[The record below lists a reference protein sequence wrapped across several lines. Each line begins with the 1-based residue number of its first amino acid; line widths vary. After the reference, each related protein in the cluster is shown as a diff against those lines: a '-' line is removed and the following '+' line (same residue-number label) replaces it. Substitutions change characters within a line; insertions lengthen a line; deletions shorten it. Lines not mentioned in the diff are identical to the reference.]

1 MKSISRSLGIG
12 FACAVA
18 AGCSGGGSGS
28 SGSSG
33 PAPLGNTPV
42 LDYLLPY
49 ASADATGNISQLAL
63 LNSNGFST
71 PEYIAISTQ
80 AALAK
85 LNYLGTF
92 DAQTELVQHTRP
104 NLYYYASNGNL
115 FGVNLRVQPGAAQ
128 AQQLG
133 NMSNLT
139 AAAVCSINSAS
150 DNVATGHVRI
160 YYSLADSS
168 GLCTGSDLTS
178 YYIGNTAPTQI
189 PASGNILSITQF
201 RSPSTSIAS
210 GAVVLEE
217 DGEVAYVDGNYQNAK
232 VLQAAGAL
240 APVVLDSNDF
250 FVVLAGPIPGTS
262 SNGIYSVGNT
272 GTVTPLLSAPA
283 GDPYYFSA
291 VSAPNHTLYAAFGP
305 TAVSAGGYLATN
317 ASVIYQID
325 ETATAAPGQVY
336 SSTNPISA
344 FRAFPSG
351 VVTLEGVPETDTPTA
366 IDQVV
371 YYSAFAGSGPT
382 QIITAPVVIDDA
394 GNSAVVT
401 FSFTNGNLLLYDVR
415 QKILPSG
422 TASQLGV
429 TAKIASV
436 ATSPA
441 QVVST
446 QAQGTS
452 WFGLGE
458 IVNRD
463 LTSNSQ
469 GGQEFVAQVYNL
481 QQRDGSDAGKDSF
494 FAFSVANLGQGN
506 YTGTALGSVDYG
518 SGVINV
524 AARSLTAREDTAL
537 GAVAVTY
544 TKGAA
549 ALNDV
554 ISLDDFNNVA
564 TQITNTPSVNE
575 IVY

>member
-1 MKSISRSLGIG
+1 
-12 FACAVA
+12 
-18 AGCSGGGSGS
+18 
-28 SGSSG
+28 
-33 PAPLGNTPV
+33 
-42 LDYLLPY
+42 
-49 ASADATGNISQLAL
+49 
-63 LNSNGFST
+63 
-71 PEYIAISTQ
+71 
-80 AALAK
+80 
-85 LNYLGTF
+85 
-92 DAQTELVQHTRP
+92 VQHTRP
-104 NLYYYASNGNL
+104 NLYYYASNGSL

-133 NMSNLT
+133 NMTSLS
-139 AAAVCSINSAS
+139 AIAVCSINSAS
-150 DNVATGHVRI
+150 DNVATSHVRI

-178 YYIGNTAPTQI
+178 YYIGSDAGATTTPTQI
-189 PASGNILSITQF
+189 PVSGNILSITQF

-232 VLQAAGAL
+232 VIQAAGAL

-272 GTVTPLLSAPA
+272 GTVTPLLNAPA

-291 VSAPNHTLYAAFGP
+291 VSAPNHTLYAAFGSA
-305 TAVSAGGYLATN
+305 AVSAGGYLASS

-325 ETATAAPGQVY
+325 ETGAAAPGQVY
-336 SSTNPISA
+336 NSTNPISA
-344 FRAFPSG
+344 FRIFPSG
-351 VVTLEGVPETDTPTA
+351 VVTLEGVPETATPTA

-382 QIITAPVVIDDA
+382 QNIPAPVVIDNA
-394 GNSAVVT
+394 GSSAAVT
-401 FSFTNGNLLLYDVR
+401 LSFTNGNLLLYDVR

-494 FAFSVANLGQGN
+494 FAFSAANLGQGN
-506 YTGTALGSVDYG
+506 YTGAALGSVDYG
-518 SGVINV
+518 SGVISV

-554 ISLDDFNNVA
+554 ISVDDFNNVA
-564 TQITNTPSVNE
+564 TQITNTSSVNE